1 MEATNNS
8 AQLYDEMVEKQERED
23 ERERL
28 LTIHHVDIKVSRRLS
43 VALSLLLFAKEYLVL
58 LYLMVASLPPLFFS
72 EYIM

>member
-8 AQLYDEMVEKQERED
+8 VQLYDEMVEKQERED
-23 ERERL
+23 ERERP

-58 LYLMVASLPPLFFS
+58 LYLMVASLPPLFF
-72 EYIM
+72 